1 VSSDLDQL
9 FHFGVSGILPGN
21 RDLRALLGQPTSSP
35 AHKIGGED
43 RKLLLEKESR
53 GRADLQVVHGEHIF
67 AFLDARL
74 DGLASI
80 VTVKPAGEIG
90 GNRIMAEVQQ
100 RAVPDGLA
108 GVETLQGYVNGIR
121 EIREAFVSP
130 GQHLSIVAHLHPT
143 SQRAHSPFQAG
154 SEPIAVGFGI
164 DLIAHFDQEGD
175 VLSGTET
182 SIQAKVSLNGVGIG
196 AVFSLEGLQAVA
208 QALDLCLQSK
218 HLPLAMLQMLFQHQ
232 DLLCP
237 PFLPPFEH
245 LEALPGL
252 GQSAVRPLPS
262 FAFLVLSFVLKQ

>member
-1 VSSDLDQL
+1 LILPVHPGRSVSSDLDQL

-21 RDLRALLGQPTSSP
+21 RDLWALLGQPTSSP
-35 AHKIGGED
+35 AYKIGGED

-108 GVETLQGYVNGIR
+108 GMETLQGHVNGIR

-164 DLIAHFDQEGD
+164 DLIVNFDQEGD

-182 SIQAKVSLNGVGIG
+182 SIQAKVSLNGVGID

-208 QALDLCLQSK
+208 RRWICACRANICRWRCCRCFSSTRICCARRSCRRSSILRRCRALDR
-218 HLPLAMLQMLFQHQ
+218 
-232 DLLCP
+232 
-237 PFLPPFEH
+237 
-245 LEALPGL
+245 AL
-252 GQSAVRPLPS
+252 
-262 FAFLVLSFVLKQ
+262 